1 MPMPEAQDAVET
13 FKRLLDAQDRAAS
26 AQVVRAYAP
35 VYQQL
40 AKDTEALVRV
50 AQTRGLKPWQVM
62 RMERLKALEGQ
73 FVSSA
78 SRFAEQAGE
87 SITRAQR
94 TAVGLARRGT
104 ERTVAAALPQGISMD
119 NLARLGLGWNR
130 LPEEAFTNFVGIA
143 ADGKPVGNLLAP
155 LGREAAGGVKDAI
168 GTGIALGKGPRQTAQ
183 LVRVAAGM
191 PLSRALTITRTETNR
206 AYREA
211 TRLQYANNSQVV
223 KGYRRH
229 AAKDDRTC
237 MACIAL
243 DGELYELNE
252 PLNEHPNGRCALVPE
267 VLDYA
272 DLGLDMPRTPQPGN
286 ARDWLANQSDDVQ
299 RRVLGA
305 GRFDAFKAGEIE
317 LDQLATIKRSRVW
330 GDAVAVKPIA
340 DITTKT
346 SGSLSTFIAIKQI
359 MAPPKPKPRK
369 LRPQPK
375 QTEPASSPLQE
386 PANLLDTMELPTD
399 WARTMPSMS
408 MEIVTKNKVILERT
422 QEGRELSRAV
432 AHWSTGGNE
441 GMRDGAQRWLT
452 GKVDRMTFKVGSPQ
466 ETGAKLAEAVSV
478 APRMKEPVSRGIRIE
493 KNISEVEAFYPKG
506 KVFDSQIASYSTS
519 AETSGSFAGKGV
531 TQGQSSVVLNIEA
544 GARGLNIE
552 PISTYIGE
560 AERIVAGRFE
570 VLGTRRVVTPNA
582 VGMGRDGTVLHI
594 DLRQINTLVKE
605 IK

>member
-130 LPEEAFTNFVGIA
+130 LPEEAFTNFIGISG
-143 ADGKPVGNLLAP
+143 DGRPVGRLLAE
-155 LGREAAGGVKDAI
+155 LGSDAAPQVRAAI
-168 GTGIALGKGPRQTAQ
+168 GNGIALGKGPRQTAQ

-330 GDAVAVKPIA
+330 GDAIAVKPIA
-340 DITTKT
+340 NMTTKS
-346 SGSLSTFIAIKQI
+346 SGSLSNFIAIKQI

-375 QTEPASSPLQE
+375 QTEPAPSPLQE
-386 PANLLDTMELPTD
+386 PANLLDTMELPISGPRSPQELSTAD
-399 WARTMPSMS
+399 
-408 MEIVTKNKVILERT
+408 IVRNNVKILERT
-422 QEGRELSRAV
+422 QEGRELASAV
-432 AHWSTGGNE
+432 GHWSRGGND
-441 GMRDGAQRWLT
+441 GMRRGAQKWLE
-452 GKVDRMTFKVGSPQ
+452 GKERLTIGSAPQ

-478 APRMKEPVSRGIRIE
+478 APRMKEPVSRGIRIG
-493 KNISEVEAFYPKG
+493 KDMREVEGFYPKG

-519 AETSGSFAGKGV
+519 ENAAGSFAGKGV
-531 TQGQSSVVLNIEA
+531 TPGESSVVLNVEA

-552 PISTYIGE
+552 PISSYIGE

-582 VGMGRDGTVLHI
+582 VGSGVEGTVLHI
-594 DLRQINTLVKE
+594 DLRQINTLIKE

>member
-35 VYQQL
+35 VYQRL
-40 AKDTEALVRV
+40 ARDTESLVRI

-62 RMERLKALEGQ
+62 RMERMGALERE
-73 FVSSA
+73 FISSA

-87 SITRAQR
+87 NITQAQR
-94 TAVGLARRGT
+94 RAVGLAQRST
-104 ERTVAAALPQGISMD
+104 ERTVAAALPHGITMD

-237 MACIAL
+237 VACIAL
-243 DGELYELNE
+243 DGELYELTE

-299 RRVLGA
+299 RKVLGA
-305 GRFDAFKAGEIE
+305 GRFNAYKAGEIE

-346 SGSLSTFIAIKQI
+346 FGSLGDFLTIQKV
-359 MAPPKPKPRK
+359 MAPPKPRK
-369 LRPQPK
+369 VRPKEP
-375 QTEPASSPLQE
+375 EPAPSRLQE
-386 PANLLDTMELPTD
+386 PAALLDTMELP
-399 WARTMPSMS
+399 
-408 MEIVTKNKVILERT
+408 V
-422 QEGRELSRAV
+422 GR
-432 AHWSTGGNE
+432 H
-441 GMRDGAQRWLT
+441 
-452 GKVDRMTFKVGSPQ
+452 
-466 ETGAKLAEAVSV
+466 LAPTV
-478 APRMKEPVSRGIRIE
+478 PGPCRR
-493 KNISEVEAFYPKG
+493 
-506 KVFDSQIASYSTS
+506 SYC
-519 AETSGSFAGKGV
+519 G
-531 TQGQSSVVLNIEA
+531 
-544 GARGLNIE
+544 
-552 PISTYIGE
+552 
-560 AERIVAGRFE
+560 
-570 VLGTRRVVTPNA
+570 
-582 VGMGRDGTVLHI
+582 
-594 DLRQINTLVKE
+594 
-605 IK
+605 